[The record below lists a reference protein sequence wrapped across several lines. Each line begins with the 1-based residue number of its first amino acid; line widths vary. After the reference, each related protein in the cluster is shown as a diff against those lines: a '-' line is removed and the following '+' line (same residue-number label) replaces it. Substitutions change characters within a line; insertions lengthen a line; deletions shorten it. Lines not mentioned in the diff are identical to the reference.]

1 MIGQELKKHWIKYVK
16 ISHKYLMQLTNQK
29 RVLWAKVNQETLRLT
44 GDTQLLPRSQE
55 ILTGDWAKLDQ
66 SNAVMLMNG
75 TKPWQHFACI
85 NSHVVEV
92 GPDIDLNFLTH
103 ISPAAWPEIAAIDHT
118 WTNVPWLPLDIPR
131 IEPDDWDLFWKLWN
145 EKNSDI
151 TRGNP
156 KESQYWKG
164 LCCWLN
170 PSIDHTKF
178 NYSNTVIDDWSRHF
192 PKMFAQIR
200 ACLPF
205 VSLEKIVLWSNIN
218 TVNPHFDPDAV
229 IYPFPD
235 SLRIMLW
242 DTNEQG
248 TFYMNKWPARTEDFN
263 PLPVTVRTNGT
274 GYGIKPE
281 RVPVEDRMYVNLP
294 PETNTF
300 VFNNGAFLHGADLAK
315 PKIIMAVKGRPN
327 IYKWLK
333 ALEASYNK
341 YKDVIPKC

>member
-1 MIGQELKKHWIKYVK
+1 MIGQELNKHWIKYVK
-16 ISHKYLMQLTNQK
+16 ILHKYQMQLTNQK
-29 RVLWAKVNQETLRLT
+29 RVLWAEVDKESLRLT
-44 GDTQLLPRSQE
+44 GKTQSLLISQP
-55 ILTGDWAKLDQ
+55 ILTSDWVLLNQ
-66 SNAVMLMNG
+66 SIAVMLMNG
-75 TKPWQHFACI
+75 TKPWQHFACVDG
-85 NSHVVEV
+85 HVVEV

-103 ISPAAWPEIAAIDHT
+103 ISPTAWPEITTIDHT
-118 WTNVPWLPLDIPR
+118 WTTIPWVPLDIPK

-145 EKNSDI
+145 EKNADI
-151 TRGNP
+151 TRSNT
-156 KESQYWKG
+156 KETQYWKG

-170 PSIDHTKF
+170 PVIDHTKF
-178 NYSNTVIDDWSRHF
+178 NYSNTVVEDWSMHF

-205 VSLEKIVLWSNIN
+205 TFVEKIVLWSNIN

-242 DTNEQG
+242 DTNDKP
-248 TFYMNKWPARTEDFN
+248 TFYMNKWPERTEDYN
-263 PLPVTVRTNGT
+263 PMPVTIRTNG
-274 GYGIKPE
+274 GYGIKSDM
-281 RVPVEDRMYVNLP
+281 VPQDKRMYVDIP
-294 PETNTF
+294 ADTNTF

-333 ALEASYNK
+333 ALEASYAK
-341 YKDVIPKC
+341 YKDIIPKC